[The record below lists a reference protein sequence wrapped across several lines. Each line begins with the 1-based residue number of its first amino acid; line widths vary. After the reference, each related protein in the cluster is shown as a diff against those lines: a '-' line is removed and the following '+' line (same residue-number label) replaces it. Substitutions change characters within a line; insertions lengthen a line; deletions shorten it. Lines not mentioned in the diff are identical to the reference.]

1 MAQPPYL
8 LDVLQIEPG
17 SGDTLTIA
25 RDSTAGAME
34 FVDAI
39 LTSGVLLPALV
50 GLRNVTGLFVV
61 GRAGDGA
68 PYTTIQSAI
77 DAIPVSSSATAP
89 SVVLILSG
97 VYTENLTLQ
106 RDGVCLVGVGGV
118 TIANSGASDTITVSA
133 ATDSTP
139 QNMVFRG
146 LTVTNDQAAQ
156 ACINILGA
164 DTFATATA
172 TVVNAP
178 LATGDTLT
186 IGGVALTG
194 TAAARTSGSN
204 DFWAGGGTVDA
215 VAAEIVDAIND
226 SANGFT
232 AIATATS
239 ALGAITLTA
248 TTAGSG
254 GNATTLASSTTWAP
268 SSRVMRMIPG
278 RGWHDCHRGLCSG
291 GIWCRGLAGQC
302 RHRGPYPCAR
312 RNLPGFVF
320 QLALPSGQLRGFPAF
335 RD

>member
-106 RDGVCLVGVGGV
+106 RDGVCLVGGRWGHHREQWCLRHDHCQRGYRLDSSEHGV
-118 TIANSGASDTITVSA
+118 PRSH
-133 ATDSTP
+133 
-139 QNMVFRG
+139 
-146 LTVTNDQAAQ
+146 
-156 ACINILGA
+156 
-164 DTFATATA
+164 
-172 TVVNAP
+172 
-178 LATGDTLT
+178 
-186 IGGVALTG
+186 
-194 TAAARTSGSN
+194 
-204 DFWAGGGTVDA
+204 
-215 VAAEIVDAIND
+215 
-226 SANGFT
+226 
-232 AIATATS
+232 
-239 ALGAITLTA
+239 
-248 TTAGSG
+248 
-254 GNATTLASSTTWAP
+254 GN
-268 SSRVMRMIPG
+268 
-278 RGWHDCHRGLCSG
+278 
-291 GIWCRGLAGQC
+291 
-302 RHRGPYPCAR
+302 
-312 RNLPGFVF
+312 
-320 QLALPSGQLRGFPAF
+320 
-335 RD
+335 